1 MSNNNKNVED
11 VYLNERG
18 TYMFGFLSDSNEASK
33 STNFRRNATEILKAV
48 RIKLG
53 YLESEALTFFSYLCD
68 TPEEE
73 VKLMLEAS
81 L

>member
-1 MSNNNKNVED
+1 LSNNNKNVD
-11 VYLNERG
+11 DIYLNEKG

-53 YLESEALTFFSYLCD
+53 YIESEALVFFSYLCD

-73 VKLMLEAS
+73 VKQKLEE
-81 L
+81 LL

>member
-1 MSNNNKNVED
+1 MSNNNKNIED

-18 TYMFGFLSDSNEASK
+18 TYMFGFLSNSLEASK
-33 STNFRRNATEILKAV
+33 ATSFRRNAAEILKVV

-73 VKLMLEAS
+73 VKQKLEAI